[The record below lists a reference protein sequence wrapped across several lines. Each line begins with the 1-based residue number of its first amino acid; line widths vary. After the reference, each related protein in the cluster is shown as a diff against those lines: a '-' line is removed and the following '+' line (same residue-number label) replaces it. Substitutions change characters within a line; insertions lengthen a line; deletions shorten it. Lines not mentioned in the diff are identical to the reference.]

1 MVDDLT
7 AVLTRYSV
15 RVGRGDERA
24 LRAHLLP
31 GAAARGTISA
41 VVPLRYDGAEVSLD
55 HKRALCGAAF
65 AAWGER

>member
-7 AVLTRYSV
+7 AALTRYGV
-15 RVGRGDERA
+15 RVGRRSETTPQT
-24 LRAHLLP
+24 HVLP

-41 VVPLRYDGAEVSLD
+41 VVHLRYAGAEVSLD
-55 HKRALCGAAF
+55 HKQALCEAAC